1 MTQISYN
8 VGELRRLVK
17 ESVTNEFKPV
27 LGKNVASDDKKNS
40 QETYKEA
47 EKRAKDYDGGLAKVE
62 KKPLQ
67 PRMSGNKTTLDYDY
81 DAPPSDQFDE
91 RVEAQVNGYSSPLE
105 KNNGIEKS
113 GDYEGNKRFYDNE
126 RETAK
131 IYDTNRENIRTSGLV
146 SKELKE
152 KDPEYGKVNSALKEN
167 RTPVK
172 RLTFKHTCFFNE
184 SQIFNKIP
192 EDFKKDGNIFI
203 VRDAKSDEYLVEWC
217 VNEKQNLSEG
227 RIIKQRNLKEASTQL
242 DRMMQLFEYKQ
253 GSGNGKNRV
262 DEDSSVKD
270 TLAAARKIIG

>member
-17 ESVTNEFKPV
+17 ESVANEFKPV
-27 LGKNVASDDKKNS
+27 LGKNVASEDKKNS
-40 QETYKEA
+40 QETYDEA
-47 EKRAKDYDGGLAKVE
+47 EKRAKDYDGGLAKIE

-67 PRMSGNKTTLDYDY
+67 PRMSGNKTTLDFDY
-81 DAPPSDQFDE
+81 DAEPSEQFKD
-91 RVEAQVNGYSSPLE
+91 RVKAQAQGYTSTLE
-105 KNNGIEKS
+105 KDNGIEKS
-113 GDYEGNKRFYDNE
+113 GDFNDDFYNNE
-126 RETAK
+126 RETEK
-131 IYDTNRENIRTSGLV
+131 IYDRNRENIRTSGLV
-146 SKELKE
+146 SKELKA
-152 KDPEYGKVNSALKEN
+152 KDEDYGKVHTAMKESKK
-167 RTPVK
+167 PVK

-227 RIIKQRNLKEASTQL
+227 RVIKQRNLKEANTQI

-270 TLAAARKIIG
+270 TLAAARKIIN